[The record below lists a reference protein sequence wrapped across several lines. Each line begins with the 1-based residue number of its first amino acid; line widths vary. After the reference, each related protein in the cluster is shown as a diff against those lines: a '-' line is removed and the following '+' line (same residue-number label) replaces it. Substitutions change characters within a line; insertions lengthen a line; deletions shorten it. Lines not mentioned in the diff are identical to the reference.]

1 MENILFEKMELYSTR
16 LKKNIEL
23 DAYTKDDLKILS
35 SKGLIGFF
43 QEMRSKEKITVTKMV
58 ENITFDEKGD
68 PNYCLCKCHIE
79 TADYSDDTFGESL
92 PLTREFSDVNTKYPF
107 LTAERRAESR
117 AIIRYLGL
125 PNKVYSDEEIPV
137 GVGSDDATRNDVKK
151 TIEKMGNIKNSAS
164 ESKSDEA
171 KAPVSGLVSAPISSA
186 ASAGELQDNVEEA
199 EKTEPES
206 VTETENKDEGN
217 TLENQEELPETDK
230 EAVATQEQSSE
241 SETDEAEAGAV
252 ANVPESTK
260 AKDAQEDAQKSD
272 PLDLIVF
279 FGPGKGRNITVREAL
294 SDPSFKNFINVIR
307 SGKAVVDK
315 NDTAKAAVIEAIK
328 NACN

>member
-1 MENILFEKMELYSTR
+1 MENILFEKMKLYSTR
-16 LKKNIEL
+16 IGEDIEL

-35 SKGLIGFF
+35 SKGLISFF
-43 QEMRSKEKITVTKMV
+43 QTLRGDEKITVTKTV

-68 PNYCLCKCHIE
+68 PNYCLCKCHVE
-79 TADYSDDTFGESL
+79 TADYSDDAFGESL
-92 PLTREFSDVNTKYPF
+92 PLTREFSDINTKYPF

-164 ESKSDEA
+164 ESKSNEA
-171 KAPVSGLVSAPISSA
+171 EAPVSGLVSAPISSA

-199 EKTEPES
+199 EKTELES
-206 VTETENKDEGN
+206 VAETEDMNENN
-217 TLENQEELPETDK
+217 TPENQEELPETDK
-230 EAVATQEQSSE
+230 EAVAQERPSE
-241 SETDEAEAGAV
+241 PETDEAEAGAA
-252 ANVPESTK
+252 ANVSESTK
-260 AKDAQEDAQKSD
+260 AKDTQEDAQKSD